1 MNELSEGKLS
11 IKDELLP
18 HANRNSFEMKSKNGN
33 GPKSKS
39 INKPVEI
46 EKDTRIEMG
55 SFVIEGGYSLKGKI
69 KPQGAKNEALQV
81 ISSVLL
87 TSEEVL
93 IENIPNII
101 DVNRLIEILKF
112 IGVKIKKLNLEN
124 NS

>member
-1 MNELSEGKLS
+1 M
-11 IKDELLP
+11 D
-18 HANRNSFEMKSKNGN
+18 
-33 GPKSKS
+33 PKASQQ
-39 INKPVEI
+39 INHEKVEI
-46 EKDTRIEMG
+46 EKDTRIKMS

-87 TSEEVL
+87 TSGEVI

-112 IGVKIKKLNLEN
+112 IGVKIKKLNPGEYSFKADELNLEFLK
-124 NS
+124 